1 MLLVLQL
8 LQFVF
13 HSIGFVTHFQ
23 TGVGVD
29 QVAYIQ
35 FVFGLQLMQFFE
47 QVAGRSEIC
56 GNFLQFAAQI
66 GISRVVGIAVV
77 LGHFVLVPVLGL
89 MVIIVGFKKEGPL
102 VLVVHSQN
110 LVVQFQRL
118 TLFIQLIQYLYLRVH
133 QIRIV

>member
-1 MLLVLQL
+1 MHRSTLLDKLAGFSIRLNLGVLLVLQL

-13 HSIGFVTHFQ
+13 HSIGFVTHFKARI
-23 TGVGVD
+23 GVD
-29 QVAYIQ
+29 QIAYVQ
-35 FVFGLQLMQFFE
+35 PVLGLQLMQFFK
-47 QVAGRSEIC
+47 QVAGRSKIC

-102 VLVVHSQN
+102 VLAVHSQKDRKS
-110 LVVQFQRL
+110 VV
-118 TLFIQLIQYLYLRVH
+118 
-133 QIRIV
+133 